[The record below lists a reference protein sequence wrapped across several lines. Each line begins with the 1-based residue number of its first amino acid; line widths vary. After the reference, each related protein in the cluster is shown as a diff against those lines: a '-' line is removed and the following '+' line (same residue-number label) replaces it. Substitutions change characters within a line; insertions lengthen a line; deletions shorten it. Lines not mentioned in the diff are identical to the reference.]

1 MTREQRP
8 HRLALHADPP
18 PVDDPNLAEPGIL
31 RGFEVRVDDAPRIAW
46 RERVQV
52 DRIFDRESDRIVL
65 AHVGLP
71 GFAVAIMRPSM
82 SSAATTPVP
91 SVGGVRAEAGR
102 ILGLAGPVMLA
113 YLGTISMG
121 TVDMKMAGALGAG
134 ALGSVA
140 LGHMWGVAAAIL
152 VWGAGRALDPVVAQA
167 NGAGDVRGAGLGL
180 TRGLVMT
187 ALLGFPVVVLYAVA
201 DRGLTLLGQ
210 PAELIPAAALYCR
223 LLIPGLPAIFAFVIV
238 RNFLQAVGVVRPAT
252 YAIVLANI
260 GNAGLNWVFIYGKLG
275 FPALGAVGTAVST
288 SINEWLMLGYLIFFA
303 RRTLRPYWPGWA
315 GAADAAPLRRLTKL
329 GLSLGVQ
336 FAFEVWAFHAAGF
349 MMGRLGTVA
358 FAAHAVAINVAT
370 ISFMV
375 PSGIGVAC
383 ATRVGNLVGAGGDWA
398 RSGWIGIGLGAAVMT
413 IPAALFVFGARSIA
427 GFYTTDPGVLAS
439 AAVILPLA
447 GAFQLFDGTQA
458 VAFGVLRGAGD
469 THLPAAA
476 NVVGYWLLGLPAGWF
491 LAFTMGWGP
500 RGVWSGLVI
509 GLAVVAA
516 ILLARVGVLARRGA
530 VRVTV

>member
-1 MTREQRP
+1 
-8 HRLALHADPP
+8 
-18 PVDDPNLAEPGIL
+18 
-31 RGFEVRVDDAPRIAW
+31 
-46 RERVQV
+46 
-52 DRIFDRESDRIVL
+52 
-65 AHVGLP
+65 
-71 GFAVAIMRPSM
+71 MRSSM
-82 SSAATTPVP
+82 SIAATTPVP
-91 SVGGVRAEAGR
+91 PAGGVRAEAGR
-102 ILGLAGPVMLA
+102 ILRLAGPVMIA

-121 TVDMKMAGALGAG
+121 TVDMKMSGALGAG

-140 LGHMWGVAAAIL
+140 LGHMWGAAAAIL

-167 NGAGDVRGAGLGL
+167 HGAGDVRGAGLGL

-187 ALLGFPVVVLYAVA
+187 ALLGIPVVVLYVFAN
-201 DRGLTLLGQ
+201 RGLALLGQ
-210 PAELIPAAALYCR
+210 PAELIPVATAYCR
-223 LLIPGLPAIFAFVIV
+223 ALIPGLPAIFAFVIV

-252 YAIVLANI
+252 YAIVLANVA
-260 GNAGLNWVFIYGKLG
+260 NVALNWVLMYGKLG
-275 FPALGAVGTAVST
+275 FPALGVVGCGVST
-288 SINEWLMLGYLIFFA
+288 SINEWLMLGSLVFFA
-303 RRTLRPYWPGWA
+303 RRTLRAYWPGWA
-315 GAADAAPLRRLTKL
+315 GAFDAAPLRRLTKL

-375 PSGIGVAC
+375 PSGIGAAC
-383 ATRVGNLVGAGGDWA
+383 ATRVGNLVGAGGGWA
-398 RSGWIGIGLGAAVMT
+398 RSAWIGIGLGAAVMT
-413 IPAALFVFGARSIA
+413 IPAALFILAARPIA
-427 GFYTTDPGVLAS
+427 GFYTADPAVLAS

-491 LAFTMGWGP
+491 LAFTLGWGP
-500 RGVWSGLVI
+500 RGVWSGLVVA
-509 GLAVVAA
+509 LAAVAV
-516 ILLARVGVLARRGA
+516 ILLARVAALARRG
-530 VRVTV
+530 VTRVAL